1 MRKLFRNKKVRF
13 LYFFFL
19 YLFAAYGAFLT
30 LTYLAMRFNWTNDS
44 GMVDANNRYFQEMH
58 DKYNQN
64 FKVDSV
70 SMQKHRYEVI
80 NRIIVLNE
88 YYPKNAQMILQAYQ
102 KTDDERLALQM
113 LDAADLRLLKN
124 SKYKRAV
131 QKMRQ
136 NLNNRE
142 NQVTGLSVFE
152 WMNIEEWKYFK
163 EAVSKDKKWIDSA
176 ARVTGVEGRF
186 IVACLVGEQVRLFNS
201 RREKFKEFVAPL
213 KSLALETNLS
223 YGVTGIKENTA
234 IRIEQYLKDSTS
246 VYYLG
251 DEYAHLL
258 DYDSTADYTNSIND
272 TMHVR
277 LQRLVQFN
285 NHYYSY
291 LYAAIFIKQI
301 KMQWERAGYPI
312 DDRPEILASLFN
324 LGYAKSKPKKNP
336 GVGGS
341 VFKVRETE
349 YTFGSVAYEFY
360 YSGELQE
367 VFPYEKKHFDWL
379 PPDQRPKR
387 VIKPVVEVPQQTV
400 QPTPETQL

>member
-1 MRKLFRNKKVRF
+1 MRKILRSKWVRVPYRIT
-13 LYFFFL
+13 LYS
-19 YLFAAYGAFLT
+19 FAIYGAFLT
-30 LTYLAMRFNWTNDS
+30 LTYLAMKFKWTNDA
-44 GMVDANNRYFQEMH
+44 GMIDANNRYFQEMH

-64 FKVDSV
+64 FKIDSV
-70 SMQKHRYEVI
+70 SMQKHKYEVL

-88 YYPKNAQMILQAYQ
+88 FYPVNAQYVLSAYQ
-102 KTDDERLALQM
+102 KTQDERLALQM
-113 LDAADLRLLKN
+113 LDAVDLRLQKDR
-124 SKYKRAV
+124 KYQRAL
-131 QKMRQ
+131 QKMKDKSGSSDS
-136 NLNNRE
+136 E
-142 NQVTGLSVFE
+142 TTGLSVFE

-163 EAVSKDKKWIDSA
+163 EAVAKDKKWIDSA

-201 RREKFKEFVAPL
+201 RREKFKNLVAPL

-251 DEYAHLL
+251 KEYAHLL
-258 DYDSTADYTNSIND
+258 DYDSLTNYTNNIND
-272 TMHVR
+272 TMNVR

-360 YSGELQE
+360 YSGEMADL
-367 VFPYEKKHFDWL
+367 FPYEKKHFDWL
-379 PPDQRPKR
+379 K
-387 VIKPVVEVPQQTV
+387 E
-400 QPTPETQL
+400 EE

>member
-1 MRKLFRNKKVRF
+1 MRKILRSKWVRVPYRIT
-13 LYFFFL
+13 LYS
-19 YLFAAYGAFLT
+19 FALYGAFLT
-30 LTYLAMRFNWTNDS
+30 LTYLAMKFKWTNDA

-70 SMQKHRYEVI
+70 SMQKHRYEVL

-88 YYPKNAQMILQAYQ
+88 FYPVNAQYVLSAYQ
-102 KTDDERLALQM
+102 KTQDERLALQM
-113 LDAADLRLLKN
+113 LDAVDLRLQKDR
-124 SKYKRAV
+124 KYQRAL
-131 QKMRQ
+131 QKMKEKT
-136 NLNNRE
+136 NDSNSE
-142 NQVTGLSVFE
+142 KTGLSVFE

-163 EAVSKDKKWIDSA
+163 EAVAKDKKWIDSA

-201 RREKFKEFVAPL
+201 RREKFKDLVAPL
-213 KSLALETNLS
+213 KTLALETNLS

-251 DEYAHLL
+251 KEYAHLL
-258 DYDSTADYTNSIND
+258 DYDSMANYTNNLND
-272 TMHVR
+272 TMSVR

-360 YSGELQE
+360 YSGEMADL
-367 VFPYEKKHFDWL
+367 FPYEKKHFDWL
-379 PPDQRPKR
+379 K
-387 VIKPVVEVPQQTV
+387 E
-400 QPTPETQL
+400 EE